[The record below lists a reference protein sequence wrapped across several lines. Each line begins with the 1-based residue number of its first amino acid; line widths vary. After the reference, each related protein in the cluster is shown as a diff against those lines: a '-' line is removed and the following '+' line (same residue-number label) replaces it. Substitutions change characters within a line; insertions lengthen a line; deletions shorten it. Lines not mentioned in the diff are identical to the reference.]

1 MLIWILR
8 RMDLPESRIRNLVE
22 KLTRVKIVASSVF
35 YTLMVFIVIFGIS
48 GDVYAGFP
56 RIVPYIIIAVFLFM
70 AFIRIYQCMVDDS
83 YIRQV
88 AAKRVDDSEKKS
100 RERAEKAAGSN
111 PLLWQS
117 RAIPRKNRRKAKQVR
132 LQSRKR
138 IRLTRLTCL
147 NDAPSIRHLL
157 RCGLLQASAA
167 PFFCPCICLNTIM
180 ASGIRKIPGAPKS
193 FPPT

>member
-100 RERAEKAAGSN
+100 RERAEKAARK
-111 PLLWQS
+111 QS
-117 RAIPRKNRRKAKQVR
+117 PSPAKQG
-132 LQSRKR
+132 
-138 IRLTRLTCL
+138 
-147 NDAPSIRHLL
+147 D
-157 RCGLLQASAA
+157 SAEKPA
-167 PFFCPCICLNTIM
+167 EGETSETPEQEADSSDKTDVPE
-180 ASGIRKIPGAPKS
+180 
-193 FPPT
+193 

>member
-100 RERAEKAAGSN
+100 RERAEKA
-111 PLLWQS
+111 
-117 RAIPRKNRRKAKQVR
+117 
-132 LQSRKR
+132 SRKQSVFPEQQG
-138 IRLTRLTCL
+138 
-147 NDAPSIRHLL
+147 D
-157 RCGLLQASAA
+157 SAEKPA
-167 PFFCPCICLNTIM
+167 DSETSRTQEQDPDSSDRTAVPE
-180 ASGIRKIPGAPKS
+180 
-193 FPPT
+193 

>member
-100 RERAEKAAGSN
+100 RERAEKAARK
-111 PLLWQS
+111 QS
-117 RAIPRKNRRKAKQVR
+117 PSLSKQGD
-132 LQSRKR
+132 SAEK
-138 IRLTRLTCL
+138 T
-147 NDAPSIRHLL
+147 AE
-157 RCGLLQASAA
+157 GEASET
-167 PFFCPCICLNTIM
+167 PEQDTDSSDKTDVPE
-180 ASGIRKIPGAPKS
+180 
-193 FPPT
+193 